1 MKVLK
6 MYSTSKGRHNVV
18 REAESTYEFFNE
30 HYEKYFSGEW
40 RRDYFSKVLIRL
52 FVNGRITS
60 DEFKYFDQY
69 GQKMSDFLD
78 KISIDLLNARPIL
91 LETEKNNVDEETNI
105 SNIQHFIAWHQ
116 KFKVIHRRMADLLIL
131 INDVENKLN
140 GFNVKNGYSRNCTD
154 AGIIPETLL
163 TIEQVAF
170 LVELG
175 WFTKAS
181 IKKVYGI
188 SDNEMR
194 KASDIARQ
202 RVATV

>member
-40 RRDYFSKVLIRL
+40 RRDYFSKALIRL

-60 DEFKYFDQY
+60 DEFKEFNQY
-69 GQKMSDFLD
+69 GQKMSDLLD
-78 KISIDLLNARPIL
+78 EMGAELPNARPIL
-91 LETEKNNVDEETNI
+91 LESEKKNVDEETNI

-116 KFKVIHRRMADLLIL
+116 KFKGIHRRMVDLFELITG
-131 INDVENKLN
+131 VEGKLN
-140 GFNVKNGYSRNCTD
+140 GLNVQNGYSRNCAD
-154 AGIIPETLL
+154 AGTISETLL

-181 IKKVYGI
+181 IKKVLGI
-188 SDNEMR
+188 TDYEMR